1 MTAGVQK
8 IWHSDTRI
16 GFLAHAQSLN
26 EKLPSL
32 EQVLVAAKTAGG
44 ADAIKGAEAALR
56 ANREQHFNDI
66 LDAFVAAMFLVL
78 VSAIVL
84 LSIREWLMLLAR
96 RKPAV
101 LSESSPVWLPDYAL
115 GKTRIPVAGM
125 VALGLGLAK
134 ELSGE
139 AQMER
144 AAQAATECHH
154 SECES
159 AALRRPKA
167 LQQKVY
173 IETAEQRFNGVRRC
187 C

>member
-1 MTAGVQK
+1 
-8 IWHSDTRI
+8 
-16 GFLAHAQSLN
+16 
-26 EKLPSL
+26 
-32 EQVLVAAKTAGG
+32 
-44 ADAIKGAEAALR
+44 ALR

-66 LDAFVAAMFLVL
+66 LDAFVAALFLVL

-96 RKPAV
+96 RKPAL

-115 GKTRIPVAGM
+115 GKTRPVPIAGM

-144 AAQAATECHH
+144 AAQAATECCH
-154 SECES
+154 SECEL
-159 AALRRPKA
+159 AASRTPKE

-173 IETAEQRFNGVRRC
+173 IEATEQRFNGVRRC
-187 C
+187 